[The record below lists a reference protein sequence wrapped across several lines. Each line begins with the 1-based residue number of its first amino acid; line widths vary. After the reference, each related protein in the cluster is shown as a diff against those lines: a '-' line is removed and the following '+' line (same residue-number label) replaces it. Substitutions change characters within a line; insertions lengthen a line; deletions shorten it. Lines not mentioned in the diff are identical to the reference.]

1 MQKQLDVLKLVLNA
15 HGKCQLLEILS
26 GLLLEYKAQNSL
38 SVLADRQFISP
49 DIAIYKVRPKPEFQK
64 RIY

>member
-26 GLLLEYKAQNSL
+26 GLLLEYKVQISL
-38 SVLADRQFISP
+38 SVLADRQLISP
-49 DIAIYKVRPKPEFQK
+49 DIAIYKIRPKPEFQK
-64 RIY
+64 SVY